1 MVGDSPS
8 RKGLTVELSL
18 QTINWVALPSN
29 EAQIPRATV
38 PLEEIL
44 NAASE
49 AGFKHIGV
57 ETITLDQQEVEAK
70 KLAEM
75 LKTRDLTCTDIGILT
90 VSTQDCREEATR
102 LGSLAAQVGAT
113 VCITA
118 LSEQPTPAVITRL
131 RECGQILGYFGV
143 TIALEFL
150 PYGPLAT
157 LDQCLAICQQIGW
170 SRCGVLLDTWHV
182 FHSPP
187 AWQQLARLDP
197 AYIALV
203 QINDAPPP
211 VGHDLIYESRF
222 RRLPPGVGTF
232 DLERFNHILRSVGY
246 EGIVSPEVLSTA
258 LRQQSTKT
266 IAQTLYS
273 SSMQTGILG

>member
-29 EAQIPRATV
+29 ETQVPRPTV

-44 NAASE
+44 NVASE
-49 AGFKHIGV
+49 AGFNHIGV
-57 ETITLDQQEVEAK
+57 ETSTLDQQKVKAK
-70 KLAEM
+70 VLAEM

-102 LGSLAAQVGAT
+102 LGTLAAQVGAT
-113 VCITA
+113 VCITV

-131 RECGQILGYFGV
+131 RECGQILGDFGV

-157 LDQCLAICQQIGW
+157 LDQCLAICQQVGW
-170 SRCGVLLDTWHV
+170 SRCGVLLDTWHI

-187 AWQQLARLDP
+187 AWQQLSQLDP
-197 AYIALV
+197 AYIARV

-211 VGHDLIYESRF
+211 VGDDLVYESRF
-222 RRLPPGVGTF
+222 RRVPPGDGSF
-232 DLERFNHILRSVGY
+232 DLDQFKRILHGIGY
-246 EGIVSPEVLSTA
+246 DGIISPEVLST
-258 LRQQSTKT
+258 
-266 IAQTLYS
+266 
-273 SSMQTGILG
+273 MQTGILR